1 MRVVESLELIHRPWL
16 LRLTRQLAR
25 GEELR
30 GYFEDLLSQFFNRL
44 HQAVE
49 TGDPAWLEP
58 VLGEWVQA
66 RTEEV
71 NRRHDF
77 SLTEVL
83 NQIQLSTFE
92 IARENLDDHDTLAL
106 IEALTPIFLHG
117 SAYITRLELAQA
129 IQDISWDLE
138 KANSLLRRLEKSK
151 SNFISIAAH
160 ELKTPL
166 TLIEGYASM
175 MRDQLVDRGE
185 YYPANILLK
194 GMDNGTRRLREIV
207 DDMIDVSLIDNN
219 LLELNFQP
227 IWINRILNSL
237 CREFEATITER
248 SLIIDIIPF
257 KGINDMTF
265 GDNERLYQAF
275 RNIFSN
281 AVKYTPDGGRI
292 KIDGRLLPG
301 FLEVVFQ
308 DSGIGIDPENHLR
321 IFEKFGSLG
330 SVSLHSSGKTKF
342 KGGGPGLGLPITK
355 GILEAHGGSI
365 WVESDGYD
373 EAKCPGSTFHILLPI
388 RATPPDER
396 TARLFGTLREQP
408 NEIKRIEPRL
418 IEVDDEEL
426 G

>member
-1 MRVVESLELIHRPWL
+1 MKVVESLELIYRPWL

-30 GYFEDLLSQFFNRL
+30 GYFEDLLIQYFNRL

-49 TGDPAWLEP
+49 TGDPAWVDP
-58 VLGEWVQA
+58 VLDNWVRA

-71 NRRHDF
+71 GKKHDF
-77 SLTEVL
+77 SLTAVL
-83 NQIQLSTFE
+83 NQIQLLTFE
-92 IARENLDDHDTLAL
+92 IARENLDDQHTLAL
-106 IEALTPIFLHG
+106 IETLTPIFLHG
-117 SAYITRLELAQA
+117 NEYITHLELEQA

-138 KANSLLRRLEKSK
+138 KANVLLRRLEKSK

-166 TLIEGYASM
+166 TLIEGYAAM
-175 MRDQLVDRGE
+175 LRDQLVDQGE

-194 GMDNGTRRLREIV
+194 GMDNGTRRLRVIV

-227 IWINRILNSL
+227 IWINRVINSL
-237 CREFEATITER
+237 YKEFEATIIER
-248 SLIIDIIPF
+248 SLRVDIIPF
-257 KGINDMTF
+257 KGINEMTF

-275 RNIFSN
+275 RNVFSN
-281 AVKYTPDGGRI
+281 AVKYTPDEGKI

-301 FLEVVFQ
+301 FLEVTFQ

-330 SVSLHSSGKTKF
+330 SASLHSSGKTKF

-373 EAKCPGSTFHILLPI
+373 EVNYPGATFHILLPI
-388 RATPPDER
+388 RTAPPDER
-396 TARLFGTLREQP
+396 ARRLFGTLLEQP
-408 NEIKRIEPRL
+408 TDVKHLEPHKIEIA
-418 IEVDDEEL
+418 DD
-426 G
+426 